1 MKKIFITVA
10 GGFIAR
16 NILRSGVLDK
26 FLASKCEVVLV
37 VTQDKLA
44 YYQKEFSG
52 PKVRIV
58 GMPLYSNTFIDG
70 FFAFLARNTM
80 RTESVSTLQKSDCQ
94 GRKRFFVY
102 FVKRLLYF
110 LGAFRFFQALVRFG
124 DNQLVRYPVI
134 SEFIL
139 KEKPDIV
146 FSTNVIEN
154 MDIALLREARRLGIA
169 IAGMAKSWDNL
180 TNHGVIRVLPPVLI
194 VHNPFLK
201 MCAMR
206 YHFIPE
212 NRIQIVGIPHYDW
225 YVDSEILKSPREE
238 FLRNVGLDPAKKF
251 ILIAGI
257 GDFLAPHEW
266 EIAKIINDAIEKGKI
281 GEPVHPVI
289 SNSPQ
294 ADAHVYSMSNGN
306 FNEAITHR
314 TSNGVNV
321 LFRPHPNFM
330 ANREKITAM
339 KNIKFDDGVAHYT
352 GAEKGSWEMGKA
364 EIAHLVNSLR
374 YADVVIN
381 IASSM
386 TIDAVAFDRPVICVA
401 FDGESKEPYWN
412 SVARFYTD
420 FTHYKLLTETGGFK
434 LAHSSA
440 ELIQYINDYLKN
452 PAEDA
457 EGRRKIFAEFIWRL
471 DGHSAER
478 LVNVVL
484 GKYEL

>member
-225 YVDSEILKSPREE
+225 YVDPEILQSSREE
-238 FLRNVGLDPAKKF
+238 FLRNVGMDPAKKF

-266 EIAKIINDAIEKGKI
+266 EIAGIINEAIEKEKI
-281 GEPVHPVI
+281 KGP
-289 SNSPQ
+289 
-294 ADAHVYSMSNGN
+294 
-306 FNEAITHR
+306 F
-314 TSNGVNV
+314 NV

-330 ANREKITAM
+330 VNREKIAAM

-352 GAEKGSWEMGKA
+352 SAEKGSWEMGKA
-364 EIAHLVNSLR
+364 EIARLVNSLR

-381 IASSM
+381 IASST

-420 FTHYKLLTETGGFK
+420 FTHYKLLTKTGGFK
-434 LAHSSA
+434 LAHSSV

-452 PAEDA
+452 LALDR
-457 EGRRKIFAEFIWRL
+457 EGRKKIFDDFIFKL

-478 LVNVVL
+478 LVNAVL

>member
-1 MKKIFITVA
+1 MKKIIITVA

-26 FLASKCEVVLV
+26 FLAYGCEVVLV
-37 VTQDKLA
+37 VTPDKLE

-58 GMPLYSNTFIDG
+58 RMPLYPNTFIDR

-80 RTESVSTLQKSDCQ
+80 RTESVSMLQKSDYQ
-94 GRKRFFVY
+94 GRKRPFIF

-124 DNQLVRYPVI
+124 DNCLVRYPVI

-146 FSTNVIEN
+146 FATNVIEN
-154 MDIALLREARRLGIA
+154 MDVVLLREARRLDIA

-180 TNHGVIRVLPPVLI
+180 TNHGIIRVLPPRLL

-212 NRIQIVGIPHYDW
+212 SRIKVVGIPHYDW
-225 YVDSEILKSPREE
+225 YVDPEILKSSREE
-238 FLRNVGLDPAKKF
+238 FLRNVGLDPAKKL

-266 EIAKIINDAIEKGKI
+266 EIAKIINEAIEKEKI
-281 GEPVHPVI
+281 KG
-289 SNSPQ
+289 S
-294 ADAHVYSMSNGN
+294 
-306 FNEAITHR
+306 
-314 TSNGVNV
+314 VNV

-330 ANREKITAM
+330 ANREKIIGM

-352 GAEKGSWEMGKA
+352 SAEKGSWEMSKA

-386 TIDAVAFDRPVICVA
+386 TIDAVAFDRPVICAA
-401 FDGESKEPYWN
+401 FDGESKEPYWD

-420 FTHYKLLTETGGFK
+420 FTHYKLLTETRGFK
-434 LAHSSA
+434 LAHSSV

-457 EGRRKIFAEFIWRL
+457 VERRKIFSEFIWRL

-478 LVNVVL
+478 LVSAVL